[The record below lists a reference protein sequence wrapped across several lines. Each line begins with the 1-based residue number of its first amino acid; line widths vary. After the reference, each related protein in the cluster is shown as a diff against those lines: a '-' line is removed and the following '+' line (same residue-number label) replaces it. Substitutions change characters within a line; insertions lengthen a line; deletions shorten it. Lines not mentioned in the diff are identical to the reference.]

1 MIFTRIASAISHA
14 AGHPAAFAVAVAAIL
29 GWAALG
35 PLVGFSETWQLVVN
49 TGTTIITFLMVFVLQ
64 NTQNRDTTALHTKL
78 DELIRAGKADDRFI
92 GIEHLS
98 VEELESLRDRCE
110 HTARAHSGRD
120 GNGDGAS
127 TLKAPGR
134 AEP

>member
-14 AGHPAAFAVAVAAIL
+14 AGQPAAFAVAVAAIL
-29 GWAALG
+29 AWAGLG
-35 PLVGFSETWQLVVN
+35 PFVGFSETWQLVVN

-78 DELIRAGKADDRFI
+78 DALIRAGEADDRFI

-98 VEELESLRDRCE
+98 VEDLERLRERCE
-110 HTARAHSGRD
+110 AAARVHA
-120 GNGDGAS
+120 
-127 TLKAPGR
+127 GR
-134 AEP
+134 AGTPPENRSRGEE

>member
-1 MIFTRIASAISHA
+1 MIFTRIASGISHA

-29 GWAALG
+29 GWAVLG

-98 VEELESLRDRCE
+98 VEELERLRDRFE
-110 HTARAHSGRD
+110 HAARAHSGRD